1 MNQPSLLNETDK
13 YSFDVNDFPLTLDRF
28 IFSAI
33 YNLYTN
39 GANKICALDV
49 KTLLDDNLIAKNLIE
64 KENGFSFLQDCEMN
78 STLENF
84 YYYYNRL
91 KKISLIR
98 DLEKSGYPVSNVYS
112 ENPLDEDYTKINAE
126 FDKLTS
132 TDIINMLKG
141 EIAVKEKRY
150 VLNSS
155 CKEFSAAEG
164 IRDLVKSFKEKPE
177 IGCELQGHIFNSIT
191 RGGRKGKLYLRSGG
205 SGTGKAIPD
214 YTLIPTPKGM
224 KRVDE
229 IKIGDSLFDRT
240 GKPTKVLNV
249 FPQTEEKEIF
259 EVKFKDGRIAE
270 CCEDHLWEYY
280 YDSHSQKRNR
290 VETTRQIMDRVKG
303 LKNNF
308 KNSKNTGFRFFTR
321 LNQAVSFEEKKLPLE
336 PYVMGLILGDG
347 SLRYTESQKG
357 FSFSTNDEEL
367 LSPIEKELNCKKR
380 KSSKYNYS
388 WTFHFIEKKG
398 ISEQRKNIWVEE
410 VLKDFPELWNLKSE
424 NKFIPECYLFGSIE
438 QRKAILSGLLD
449 TDGSIDSGGRVSFS
463 SVSKKL
469 INNLEFICRSLGYI
483 TSITL
488 DDKRPEKYTN
498 GVAYQL
504 NIQCKKEEKES
515 LFRLKR
521 KKQIAIEYINNGKR
535 AEKKEFN
542 PIVSIQPTGKYTKMT
557 CFTVDNDE
565 CLFLMND
572 FIVTHN
578 TRTMVGDACNIAYP
592 FRYDTRKNRWVATGN
607 SEKVLYVMTEQDP
620 EEIKTM
626 ILAYLT
632 GYNEEIF
639 IYGTYTEE
647 EFKRIEVAIDIMERY
662 EGNMKLAQ
670 VPDPCSSVIKNLF
683 RRYVLQEN
691 VSNIFYDYIFSS
703 PAMLAEYRDLCIRED
718 VALRLL
724 ATTIKNLAVELDAFI
739 LTSTQV
745 SNDDDPKGGFKDFHN
760 VQGSRA
766 IPNLV
771 DFACIMSR
779 PTKDELMSL
788 GKLVEG
794 YGSLPNVVY
803 DVYKNRRGRW
813 NMVRI
818 WGYSDLGTCRRND
831 WFVTDTRGKPLKDF
845 SIFNFTN
852 LEKENYDELLALYN
866 TGEVKDESVVQK
878 YKVDQSIKEELLLDL
893 NIKDAFGDNKRYE
906 DNDFSDFL

>member
-49 KTLLDDNLIAKNLIE
+49 KTLLDDNLVAKNLIE

-78 STLENF
+78 SNLENF

-98 DLEKSGYPVSNVYS
+98 DLEKSGYPVSNIYS
-112 ENPLDEDYTKINAE
+112 ENPLDENYTKINAE

-141 EIAVKEKRY
+141 EIAAKEKRY

-205 SGTGKAIPD
+205 SGTGK
-214 YTLIPTPKGM
+214 
-224 KRVDE
+224 
-229 IKIGDSLFDRT
+229 
-240 GKPTKVLNV
+240 
-249 FPQTEEKEIF
+249 
-259 EVKFKDGRIAE
+259 
-270 CCEDHLWEYY
+270 
-280 YDSHSQKRNR
+280 
-290 VETTRQIMDRVKG
+290 
-303 LKNNF
+303 
-308 KNSKNTGFRFFTR
+308 
-321 LNQAVSFEEKKLPLE
+321 
-336 PYVMGLILGDG
+336 
-347 SLRYTESQKG
+347 
-357 FSFSTNDEEL
+357 
-367 LSPIEKELNCKKR
+367 
-380 KSSKYNYS
+380 
-388 WTFHFIEKKG
+388 
-398 ISEQRKNIWVEE
+398 
-410 VLKDFPELWNLKSE
+410 
-424 NKFIPECYLFGSIE
+424 
-438 QRKAILSGLLD
+438 
-449 TDGSIDSGGRVSFS
+449 
-463 SVSKKL
+463 
-469 INNLEFICRSLGYI
+469 
-483 TSITL
+483 
-488 DDKRPEKYTN
+488 
-498 GVAYQL
+498 
-504 NIQCKKEEKES
+504 
-515 LFRLKR
+515 
-521 KKQIAIEYINNGKR
+521 
-535 AEKKEFN
+535 
-542 PIVSIQPTGKYTKMT
+542 
-557 CFTVDNDE
+557 
-565 CLFLMND
+565 
-572 FIVTHN
+572 

-647 EFKRIEVAIDIMERY
+647 ESKRIEIAIDIMERY
-662 EGNMKLAQ
+662 EENMKLAQ
-670 VPDPCSSVIKNLF
+670 IPDPCSSVIKNLF

-703 PAMLAEYRDLCIRED
+703 PAMLAEYRDLKIRED

>member
-290 VETTRQIMDRVKG
+290 VETIRQIMDRMNE
-303 LKNNF
+303 LE
-308 KNSKNTGFRFFTR
+308 NSQNTKFCFSVRV
-321 LNQAVSFEEKKLPLE
+321 NQGVSFEEKKLPLD
-336 PYVMGLILGDG
+336 PYVMGLILGSNGLEEDER
-347 SLRYTESQKG
+347 LKV
-357 FSFSTNDEEL
+357 FS
-367 LSPIEKELNCKKR
+367 
-380 KSSKYNYS
+380 
-388 WTFHFIEKKG
+388 
-398 ISEQRKNIWVEE
+398 
-410 VLKDFPELWNLKSE
+410 ELWDLKSE
-424 NKFIPECYLFGSIE
+424 NKFIPEIYLFGSIE
-438 QRKAILSGLLD
+438 QRYALLNGFLD
-449 TDGSIDSGGRVSFS
+449 ATSVNSHGKISFS

-469 INNLEFICRSLGYI
+469 IDNLEFLCRSLGHVTNI
-483 TSITL
+483 IL
-488 DDKRPEKYTN
+488 DNKNPEKKVVYH
-498 GVAYQL
+498 
-504 NIQCKKEEKES
+504 IS
-515 LFRLKR
+515 L
-521 KKQIAIEYINNGKR
+521 QWEN
-535 AEKKEFN
+535 EFN

-906 DNDFSDFL
+906 DSDFSDFL